1 MLSKFNLNQ
10 KIIILLAVIILIG
23 AMVSFLALFGY
34 LPWLSGIFSG
44 EKIVEEDINLITS
57 AEAIEFAKPDALN
70 WKPDAKLAQINAKGK
85 MSLISGKNDSWILI
99 FSSPSAENKGY
110 EISVSNRQIVS
121 KKEIVFRRQGADLPE
136 NGLIGDEEAI
146 KKLREISGYESA
158 TVQSVELI
166 PSADG
171 KAWFYG
177 IKTDKGVITLP
188 AER

>member
-23 AMVSFLALFGY
+23 AVVSFLALFGY
-34 LPWLSGIFSG
+34 LPWPSGIFSG
-44 EKIVEEDINLITS
+44 EKIAEDVNLITS

-70 WKPDAKLAQINAKGK
+70 WKPDVKLAQINAKGK
-85 MSLISGKNDSWILI
+85 VSLTSGKSDSWILI

-121 KKEIVFRRQGADLPE
+121 KKEIVFRRLGADLPE
-136 NGLIGDEEAI
+136 NGFIGEEEAL
-146 KKLREISGYESA
+146 KRLRQISGYENAVVS
-158 TVQSVELI
+158 SIELI

-177 IKTDKGVITLP
+177 IKTEKGVITLP
-188 AER
+188 AGR